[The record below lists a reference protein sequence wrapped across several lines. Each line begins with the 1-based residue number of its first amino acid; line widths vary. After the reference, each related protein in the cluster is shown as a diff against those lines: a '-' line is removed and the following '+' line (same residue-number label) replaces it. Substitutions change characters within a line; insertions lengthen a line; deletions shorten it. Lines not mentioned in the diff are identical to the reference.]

1 MDFIYNLIGAF
12 VGTWII
18 YNIFHII
25 LYYYLDKKTIP
36 YVAFIGSFI
45 LILVITTYTI
55 GFVNG
60 FIIYIP
66 VLFLWFVI
74 DIIKMNKLKVKNLDN
89 NTNV

>member
-12 VGTWII
+12 IGTWII

-25 LYYYLDKKTIP
+25 LFYFLDKKTIP
-36 YVAFIGSFI
+36 YVSFIGSFI
-45 LILVITTYTI
+45 IILVITTYTI

-74 DIIKMNKLKVKNLDN
+74 DLIKMKKMNVKDLN
-89 NTNV
+89 NTTNV